1 MSIFSSLV
9 PEAHPN
15 HNAFDLSRR
24 DIYSIK
30 SAMIT
35 PIFVQH
41 TIPNATYEIT
51 PINQIEVSTMA
62 KSNFCRMKQNLEYYF
77 VPYSQLWKWFETFY
91 YQRIDPVRTPTN
103 EISPKVPIN
112 VPYVN
117 FGRVLEFLYSAYVSN
132 LFHSC
137 VSSVIKELGFLPT
150 SVLSTEDASNI
161 IVFDSET
168 DIGSF
173 LRILRYSLDGMS
185 IDELT
190 DIHGR
195 LSVEDVLRNLDLLGY
210 GNFLSYFKE
219 LINSVVIPSIA
230 SRVPEIG
237 LTDMSYFY
245 DMIRQRF
252 TSIRDEYHIIDTA
265 GLITYLTDSERVPLF
280 GNLDMAAFNLP
291 IDYSK
296 LDFGSVSV
304 FPVLAYLKVWSDNFR
319 NVQYD
324 DENYSYFYNMDYLVD
339 SVEFSEFRF
348 IQCLIPRYRLY
359 RRDIVT
365 GTYPNAQFGDVAV
378 ASLTNPTT
386 ISVDG
391 SVSGDR
397 TLYIPGRSE
406 IVQAGSPQ
414 TTTPITDFNINTGIS
429 ALAIRQA
436 EALQRY
442 REKNLRAGSRLT
454 NQQNAFFGDRSR
466 FLSNDYSQ
474 FLFSTDSDILIDSV
488 VATGESDGISLG
500 DKGAKSE
507 SFLKSNSFKFES
519 HDFGMIIGVQYV
531 LPVAEYEAY
540 GIDPQL
546 TKLENGDFFHPDL
559 QNLGLSPVYSS
570 IITRFKVGHSPSVVE
585 NTVLGFSAHDWEYKT
600 AIDKVH
606 GEFNSSNGIFG
617 DYVTPRDS
625 NDFVDNKLS
634 NLYVSP
640 NDLDNIFVT
649 QSDSKQSSDHFKVN
663 MYHQVKA
670 VLPMSVTGLPY

>member
-15 HNAFDLSRR
+15 HNVFDLSRR

-35 PIFVQH
+35 PVFVQH

-51 PINQIEVSTMA
+51 PVNQIEVSTMA

-77 VPYSQLWKWFETFY
+77 VPYSQLWKWFESFY
-91 YQRIDPVRTPTN
+91 YQRIDPVRTPSN
-103 EISPKVPIN
+103 EMNPIVPTN
-112 VPYVN
+112 VPHVN
-117 FGRVLEFLYSAYVSN
+117 IGRVLEFLYTAYISN

-137 VSSVIKELGFLPT
+137 VSSVVKELGFVPT
-150 SVLSTEDASNI
+150 PEFSLERACDE
-161 IVFDSET
+161 IVFQSDF

-173 LRILRYSLDGMS
+173 LRTLRFSLDGMS
-185 IDELT
+185 IYELV

-195 LSVEDVLRNLDLLGY
+195 LCVEDVLRNLDLLGY

-219 LINSVVIPSIA
+219 LINNIVIPTISLEFRE
-230 SRVPEIG
+230 SG
-237 LTDMSYFY
+237 LTDMTYFY
-245 DMIRQRF
+245 YVIRQRF
-252 TSIRDEYHIIDTA
+252 TSIRDEYHILDTN
-265 GLITYLTDSERVPLF
+265 GLLSYLSDPERVPLF
-280 GNLDMAAFNLP
+280 GNLDLNLFNLP
-291 IDYSK
+291 IDRNL
-296 LDFGSVSV
+296 LDFGHVSV

-324 DENYSYFYNMDYLVD
+324 DENYSFFYNMDYLVD
-339 SVEFSEFRF
+339 EPIFSEFRF

-378 ASLTNPTT
+378 AGLQNPTSIT
-386 ISVDG
+386 ATNYKDSPTNLVVNPGGVVNNELNG
-391 SVSGDR
+391 STVNNS
-397 TLYIPGRSE
+397 Y
-406 IVQAGSPQ
+406 
-414 TTTPITDFNINTGIS
+414 NINTGIS

-488 VATGESDGISLG
+488 VATGESDGINLG

-507 SFLKSNSFKFES
+507 SFLKSNSFKFDS

-546 TKLENGDFFHPDL
+546 IKLENGDFFHPDL

-570 IITRFKVGHSPSVVE
+570 IITRFQVGHSPSVVN

-625 NDFVDNKLS
+625 NDFVVNKLS

-649 QSDSKQSSDHFKVN
+649 QSDTKQSSDHFKVN

>member
-15 HNAFDLSRR
+15 HNVFDLSRR
-24 DIYSIK
+24 DIFSIK

-35 PIFVQH
+35 PVFVQH

-51 PINQIEVSTMA
+51 PVNQIEVSTMA
-62 KSNFCRMKQNLEYYF
+62 KSNFCRMKQNLEYFF

-91 YQRIDPVRTPTN
+91 YQRVDPVRTPTN
-103 EISPKVPIN
+103 ELSPSVPVN
-112 VPYVN
+112 VPSVN
-117 FGRVLEFLYSAYVSN
+117 LNEILDFLYSSYVAN

-137 VSSVIKELGFLPT
+137 VYSLVRELGFIPT
-150 SVLSTEDASNI
+150 QTITIEDACND
-161 IVFDSET
+161 IVFNSNY

-173 LRILRYSLDGMS
+173 IRSFLQYHIGDMS
-185 IDELT
+185 IDSLT

-195 LSVEDVLRNLDLLGY
+195 YCVEDILRTLDMLGY
-210 GNFLSYFKE
+210 GNYLSYFKE
-219 LINSVVIPSIA
+219 LISQQVIPSISSSLRDPA
-230 SRVPEIG
+230 
-237 LTDMSYFY
+237 LTDMTFFY
-245 DMIRQRF
+245 EMIRQRF
-252 TSIRDEYHIIDTA
+252 TSIRDEYNIVDVH
-265 GLITYLTDSERVPLF
+265 GLLGFLSDPERVPLF
-280 GNLDMAAFNLP
+280 GNIDMSSFRLPMDTGKFN
-291 IDYSK
+291 
-296 LDFGSVSV
+296 FGYVSV
-304 FPVLAYLKVWSDNFR
+304 FPALAYLKVWSDNFR

-324 DENYSYFYNMDYLVD
+324 DENYSYYYNMDYLIDVPD
-339 SVEFSEFRF
+339 YPSSRF
-348 IQCLIPRYRLY
+348 IECLIPRYRLY

-378 ASLTNPTT
+378 AGLQNPTSIT
-386 ISVDG
+386 ATNYKDSPTNLVVNPGGVVNNELNG
-391 SVSGDR
+391 STVNNR
-397 TLYIPGRSE
+397 Y
-406 IVQAGSPQ
+406 
-414 TTTPITDFNINTGIS
+414 NINTGIS

-488 VATGESDGISLG
+488 VATGESDGINLG

-507 SFLKSNSFKFES
+507 SFLKSNSFKFDS

-546 TKLENGDFFHPDL
+546 IKLENGDFFHPDL

-649 QSDSKQSSDHFKVN
+649 QSDTKQSSDHFKVN